1 MAALHAAAPSAF
13 CAIEPRLAA
22 LARMARAVLAM
33 TTLILRTPSQ
43 ADRRTKVEAFW
54 AAWVELGDD
63 EIAVSVADLH
73 PPARA

>member
-1 MAALHAAAPSAF
+1 
-13 CAIEPRLAA
+13 
-22 LARMARAVLAM
+22 M